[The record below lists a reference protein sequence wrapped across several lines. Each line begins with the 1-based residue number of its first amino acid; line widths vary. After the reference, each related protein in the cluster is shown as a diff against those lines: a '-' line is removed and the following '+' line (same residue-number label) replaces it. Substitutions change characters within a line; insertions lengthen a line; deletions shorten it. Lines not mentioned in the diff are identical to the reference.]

1 LEATLDAEFVEADKA
16 TRLKLFAFVGILAL
30 LILVERLTS
39 PDPALRV
46 TDPALAF
53 RQMTDRLLLIAG
65 VAAPL
70 ALAWSVYFVRLA
82 IKIKQS
88 GQWPP
93 PGVRVAV
100 RTQIRRGRRATEIWI
115 AVLVMAGISLVAF
128 LAVLFAWYL
137 AFHLVSES
145 AIPSAPRNF
154 PLTEKYVLATT
165 VEQIPP
171 AVMADLSARMKHDP
185 RLANPR
191 EPFNRTDVVDPR
203 YPMRR
208 LVLGGLGARS
218 WFVSYEHGGRGYH
231 RHLVVYAQRDGRPT
245 LAYAATFVSE
255 VATLEELRRLV
266 NNGQVSEGD
275 EF

>member
-1 LEATLDAEFVEADKA
+1 MEEEFVEADKA
-16 TRLKLFAFVGILAL
+16 TRLKLVAFVGVLAL
-30 LILVERLTS
+30 LILLERLTA
-39 PDPALRV
+39 PDPALPA
-46 TDPALAF
+46 TDPRLAF
-53 RQMTDRLLLIAG
+53 EQMRDRLLLVTLVG
-65 VAAPL
+65 APF

-82 IKIKQS
+82 IKIRRS

-100 RTQIRRGRRATEIWI
+100 RSQIRRGRRATEMWI
-115 AVLVMAGISLVAF
+115 ATLVMAGISLVAF
-128 LAVLFAWYL
+128 LAILFAWYL
-137 AFHLVSES
+137 VSHLASES
-145 AIPSAPRNF
+145 AVVSAHRRF

-171 AVMADLSARMKHDP
+171 AVVADLSARMKHDP
-185 RLANPR
+185 RLANPGER
-191 EPFNRTDVVDPR
+191 FNRTDVVDPR

-208 LVLGGLGARS
+208 LVLAGLGARS

-245 LAYAATFVSE
+245 LAYAGTFVSDA
-255 VATLEELRRLV
+255 ATLEELRQLV
-266 NNGQVSEGD
+266 RNKQLTEGE

>member
-1 LEATLDAEFVEADKA
+1 MEIVEADRA
-16 TRLKLFAFVGILAL
+16 TRLKLVAFVGVLAL
-30 LILVERLTS
+30 LILFERLTA
-39 PDPALRV
+39 PDPTRPG
-46 TDPALAF
+46 TDPQQAF
-53 RQMTDRLLLIAG
+53 KQMTDRLLLVTL
-65 VAAPL
+65 VAAPF

-82 IKIKQS
+82 IKIRRS
-88 GQWPP
+88 GRWPP

-100 RTQIRRGRRATEIWI
+100 RTQIRRGRRATEMWI
-115 AVLVMAGISLVAF
+115 AMLVLAGISLVVS
-128 LAVLFAWYL
+128 LVVLFAWYV
-137 AFHLVSES
+137 ASHLVSES
-145 AIPSAPRNF
+145 AAGSARGKF

-185 RLANPR
+185 RLANPGER
-191 EPFNRTDVVDPR
+191 FNRTDVVDPR

-208 LVLGGLGARS
+208 LVLAGLGARS

-245 LAYAATFVSE
+245 VAYAGTFGSDA
-255 VATLEELRRLV
+255 ATLEELRQLV
-266 NNGQVSEGD
+266 RNGQITEGE